1 MQEQYSTPGNQGP
14 HTHELLVYLFSFPFF
29 PLDKYDQGHGQIKIY
44 TPPLKVIEKLSTV
57 NSLNHRSQACWP
69 QDSIMFLLFLRN
81 TKKLFMQIIVINNC
95 YFKNLNQY
103 FCKSFI

>member
-29 PLDKYDQGHGQIKIY
+29 PLDKYDQGHRQIKIY

-57 NSLNHRSQACWP
+57 NSLDYPFSSMLA
-69 QDSIMFLLFLRN
+69 SGLRYILIIS
-81 TKKLFMQIIVINNC
+81 KKHKEAFYANYSN
-95 YFKNLNQY
+95 
-103 FCKSFI
+103 